1 MFVCVVSSF
10 LCKFDLP
17 IDRIVLYS
25 SHLPHF
31 TRSSMNFVKIQES
44 KPL

>member
-10 LCKFDLP
+10 LGKFDLP
-17 IDRIVLYS
+17 FERIILYS

-31 TRSSMNFVKIQES
+31 IGH
-44 KPL
+44 P